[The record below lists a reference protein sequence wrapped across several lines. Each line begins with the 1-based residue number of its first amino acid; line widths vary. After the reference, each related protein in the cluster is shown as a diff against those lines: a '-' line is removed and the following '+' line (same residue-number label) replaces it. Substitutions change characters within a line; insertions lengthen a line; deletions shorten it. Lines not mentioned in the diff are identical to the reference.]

1 MHFNITL
8 QFYFRMGNNDETDV
22 HQVDA
27 HPQVDDES
35 HHEDERT
42 GAGATGSRYNLQY
55 IRFNCNF

>member
-1 MHFNITL
+1 
-8 QFYFRMGNNDETDV
+8 MGNNDETDERDV

-35 HHEDERT
+35 HHEDEEIT